1 MIKKNSLTIIIPA
14 LNEANNIKSLC
25 QSLIS
30 QNSKYYVLKN
40 IIVASD
46 GSTDDTVAKAREIKS
61 KKIEVLD
68 FKKRM
73 GKSYRLESIYKKVG
87 SSLTLILDADLK
99 ISNPNVIDS
108 MVYPFVK
115 SNDVYMTGGNSVPLV
130 GNNFISNSINCTTRP
145 YIRMKDYVNSLT
157 IGPILAFR
165 TKFISSIKFPK
176 DLYGEDIFSYLYC
189 LYLGHK
195 YVYCKKAV
203 VYYKTPSSLSEHI
216 SQNTK
221 FLASPIKMKSYFP
234 PTLLDKENEIPLLK
248 LASFM
253 IEEFLRY
260 PLHCTFIFVVNL
272 YCQFLALLKSN
283 KIDSRWMVVS
293 STK

>member
-14 LNEANNIKSLC
+14 LNEANNIKSVC

-30 QNSKYYVLKN
+30 QNSKYYILKK
-40 IIVASD
+40 IIVVSD
-46 GSTDDTVAKAREIKS
+46 GSTDDTVVKAKEIKS
-61 KKIEVLD
+61 KKIKVLS
-68 FKKRM
+68 FKERM
-73 GKSYRLESIYKKVG
+73 GKSYRLESMYKKVE
-87 SSLTLILDADLK
+87 SDLTLILDADLK
-99 ISNPNVIDS
+99 ITDPDVIDS
-108 MVYPFVK
+108 MVHPFIK
-115 SNDVYMTGGNSVPLV
+115 SSEVYMTGGNSVPLS
-130 GNNFISNSINCTTRP
+130 GNNFISNSIVCTTRP

-176 DLYGEDIFSYLYC
+176 HLYGEDIFSYLYC
-189 LYLGHK
+189 LSLGYK

-203 VYYKTPSSLSEHI
+203 VYYKTPSSLSEHV

-234 PTLLDKENEIPLLK
+234 STLLGKENQIPFLK
-248 LASFM
+248 LTSFM

-260 PLHCTFIFVVNL
+260 PLHSLFIFVVNL
-272 YCQFLALLKSN
+272 YCRLLALLKTN